1 MKTNIFIDACELL
14 PDDIE
19 YLNSNADEKDVTFSL
34 INTKKL
40 LSPEFIIILIELAK
54 NIGYSAAYDMLKF
67 SLSKIIGIF
76 SKKNPKGTK
85 KFEIVCNQNKYSLT
99 CDFPL
104 TQEQQDKL
112 IDAVIK
118 KFIEE

>member
-112 IDAVIK
+112 IDAAIK

>member
-1 MKTNIFIDACELL
+1 MKTNIFIDTCELL

-19 YLNSNADEKDVTFSL
+19 YLNSNSNGKDISFSL
-34 INTKKL
+34 INTRKL
-40 LSPEFIIILIELAK
+40 LPPEFLLILIELAK
-54 NIGYSAAYDMLKF
+54 DIGYSAAYDILKY

-85 KFEIVCNQNKYSLT
+85 RFEIVCNQNKYSLT

-112 IDAVIK
+112 IDAAIK